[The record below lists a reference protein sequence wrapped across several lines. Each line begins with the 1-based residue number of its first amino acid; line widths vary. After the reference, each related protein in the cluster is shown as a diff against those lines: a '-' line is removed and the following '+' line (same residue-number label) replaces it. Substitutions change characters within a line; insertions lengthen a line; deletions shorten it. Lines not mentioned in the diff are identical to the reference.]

1 MISILAFVL
10 AVVIAKRISSSI
22 STPIND
28 AAAAMT
34 NIALGDGD
42 LTQRLPIDGKD
53 ELATLSKGFNAFAKK
68 VQQSLISVTESTEAL
83 STSAEEMSYITQ
95 ETRDGVKKQ
104 QSETELVATA
114 MNEMTTTV
122 LEVAQS
128 ATKASNFAK
137 NADTEAEKGLIIVND
152 TITNIVELANEI
164 QKAVDVVSEV
174 EKDSENIGTV
184 VDVIRE
190 IAEQTNLLA
199 LNAAIEAARA
209 GEQGRGFAVVADEV
223 RTLAHRTQQSTQK
236 IEIMIERLQSRA
248 HESTIAM
255 LNSSTASAI

>member
-1 MISILAFVL
+1 
-10 AVVIAKRISSSI
+10 
-22 STPIND
+22 
-28 AAAAMT
+28 
-34 NIALGDGD
+34 
-42 LTQRLPIDGKD
+42 
-53 ELATLSKGFNAFAKK
+53 
-68 VQQSLISVTESTEAL
+68 
-83 STSAEEMSYITQ
+83 MSYITQ

-190 IAEQTNLLA
+190 IAE
-199 LNAAIEAARA
+199 
-209 GEQGRGFAVVADEV
+209 
-223 RTLAHRTQQSTQK
+223 
-236 IEIMIERLQSRA
+236 
-248 HESTIAM
+248 
-255 LNSSTASAI
+255 